1 MDTSGCA
8 AWLTWCNHSVIPEQ
22 LAASEAVLQSVI
34 AFTVSHLV
42 TDTAPWEGGT
52 SGEADYHFPGVAVL
66 LCAQIK
72 PWGPLG
78 QEGIFLLAKHTE
90 SFVILSFWNVLH
102 FAGILNFA

>member
-1 MDTSGCA
+1 MCSLDDVVQPFSDSRAVSCLKGF
-8 AWLTWCNHSVIPEQ
+8 
-22 LAASEAVLQSVI
+22 LALLQSVI

-72 PWGPLG
+72 PQGPLG

-90 SFVILSFWNVLH
+90 SFVILSFWNIVH
-102 FAGILNFA
+102 FAGILHFA